1 MHSVLVVDDEPFVR
15 LSLASLRPWTDEGY
29 DFRFEASDGEAAL
42 KVLDEER
49 EVDLVLLDI
58 SMPGVDGIE
67 FLRRLRGRGGD
78 EPAVIVLSA
87 YDDYRRVREAFTL
100 GALDYLL
107 KSEIDGP
114 SVKAA
119 LDKAAASLASRSEA
133 REPHIDRNRLDA
145 LKARLL
151 ADLLQGGEAEE
162 LCASL
167 AGLGLEFGA
176 PFAVCAFWIE
186 DFAAVREKWGREG
199 LGRFSDMARRS
210 LAQVLAKRG
219 SGEVATLKP
228 GHEVVLFA
236 AARTAG
242 DAAAQAAAQ
251 TAAQT
256 AAQVAA
262 RPTAGAAADTA
273 AQTAA
278 STATVA
284 AADAEQAARAFCA
297 DAAEYLGRYLGV
309 GAAWAVGPACGSLA
323 QAAASYAA
331 ACAAKSVES
340 RIVVLAKRAIR
351 ERFADPEFSLEEAA
365 AKAGVSKSH
374 LSYEFSRETGLTFTE
389 YLSGVRIEEAKRL
402 IAGTDLLIYEIGERV
417 GYPSVEHFSRTFK
430 RLAGLSPAR
439 FKSASGAIYP

>member
-242 DAAAQAAAQ
+242 DAAADAAARTAARTAADTPAQPTAQAAAQ
-251 TAAQT
+251 
-256 AAQVAA
+256 
-262 RPTAGAAADTA
+262 PAGDAAADT
-273 AQTAA
+273 
-278 STATVA
+278 
-284 AADAEQAARAFCA
+284 EQAARAFCA